1 LLATL
6 VGSSIFG
13 NGGLVQLWGMH
24 RERSALGEE
33 TLRLLVKNDELRR
46 SILHLRHSDRSIER
60 LARERLGL
68 VGDGEI
74 IYHFHS
80 RSDSASAPA
89 AGE

>member
-1 LLATL
+1 M
-6 VGSSIFG
+6 
-13 NGGLVQLWGMH
+13 QLWQM
-24 RERSALGEE
+24 RTERSALGQE

-89 AGE
+89 EGE